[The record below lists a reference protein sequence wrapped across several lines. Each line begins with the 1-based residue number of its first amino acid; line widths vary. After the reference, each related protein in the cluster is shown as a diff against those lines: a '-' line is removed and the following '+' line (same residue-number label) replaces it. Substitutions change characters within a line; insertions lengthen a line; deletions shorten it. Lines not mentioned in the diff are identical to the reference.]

1 VLQLSLYSGCPI
13 LFDTIQTVPHF
24 TEARIHHL
32 CTEALTLTEQADIER
47 VMTELRSAIEE
58 HVRLARESLTAQA
71 ATLSML
77 DSEQSV

>member
-1 VLQLSLYSGCPI
+1 MEAK
-13 LFDTIQTVPHF
+13 IQ
-24 TEARIHHL
+24 RL
-32 CTEALTLTEQADIER
+32 CAEALTLTEQADIER

-71 ATLSML
+71 ATLSKR